1 MDFEIR
7 LLLQKSGKSENLKIE
22 KYWSRQID
30 FVLIK
35 FRVIELI

>member
-22 KYWSRQID
+22 KYQSRQIGFD
-30 FVLIK
+30 DLKDRKID
-35 FRVIELI
+35 